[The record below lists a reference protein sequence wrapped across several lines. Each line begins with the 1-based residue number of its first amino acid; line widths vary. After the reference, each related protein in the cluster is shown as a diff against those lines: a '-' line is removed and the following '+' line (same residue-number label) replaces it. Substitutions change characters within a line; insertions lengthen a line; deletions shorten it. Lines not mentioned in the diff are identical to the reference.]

1 MLAIKLSQKGKTNKR
16 MFRLV
21 ISEKSRDPY
30 GNVLEVLGSYNP
42 HTKELVAKD
51 ERINYWLSKGA
62 QMTSS
67 VNNLL
72 IEKKIVD
79 GDKVKASKK
88 GEKSAKRQAQVTAK
102 ADKKKKAEQE
112 ASAPVVEEKA
122 PVAEEAVETPAETPA
137 ENTETPAEVA
147 EVKTETPAET
157 TEVKTET
164 PAEVSPEEKA

>member
-16 MFRLV
+16 MFRLI

-42 HTKELVAKD
+42 HTKDLVVKG
-51 ERINYWLSKGA
+51 ERVNYWISKGA
-62 QMTSS
+62 QMTPS

-79 GDKVKASKK
+79 GDKVRASKK

-112 ASAPVVEEKA
+112 ASAPVAEVKEEIVEA
-122 PVAEEAVETPAETPA
+122 TVEA
-137 ENTETPAEVA
+137 TETPAEAPV
-147 EVKTETPAET
+147 ET
-157 TEVKTET
+157 TEEVK
-164 PAEVSPEEKA
+164 

>member
-16 MFRLV
+16 MFRLI

-42 HTKELVAKD
+42 HTKDLVVKG
-51 ERINYWLSKGA
+51 ERVNYWISKGA
-62 QMTSS
+62 QMTPS

-79 GDKVKASKK
+79 GDKVRASKK

-112 ASAPVVEEKA
+112 ASAPV
-122 PVAEEAVETPAETPA
+122 
-137 ENTETPAEVA
+137 A
-147 EVKTETPAET
+147 EVKEEVVEAPVEATEAPVET
-157 TEVKTET
+157 TEEVK
-164 PAEVSPEEKA
+164 

>member
-16 MFRLV
+16 MFRLI

-42 HTKELVAKD
+42 HTKDLVVKG
-51 ERINYWLSKGA
+51 ERVNYWISKGA

-79 GDKVKASKK
+79 GDKVRASKK

-112 ASAPVVEEKA
+112 VKEEVVEAPAESAEAPV
-122 PVAEEAVETPAETPA
+122 
-137 ENTETPAEVA
+137 
-147 EVKTETPAET
+147 EVKEET
-157 TEVKTET
+157 TE
-164 PAEVSPEEKA
+164 EVE

>member
-42 HTKELVAKD
+42 HTKDLVVKG
-51 ERINYWLSKGA
+51 ERVNYWISKGA

-72 IEKKIVD
+72 VEKKIVD

-88 GEKSAKRQAQVTAK
+88 GQKSAKREAQLTAK

-112 ASAPVVEEKA
+112 ASAPVAEVKEAAPEEVTETPAEA
-122 PVAEEAVETPAETPA
+122 PVETPAETVEAPA
-137 ENTETPAEVA
+137 KA
-147 EVKTETPAET
+147 K
-157 TEVKTET
+157 
-164 PAEVSPEEKA
+164 EEAK

>member
-16 MFRLV
+16 MFRLI

-42 HTKELVAKD
+42 HTKDLVVKG
-51 ERINYWLSKGA
+51 ERVNYWISKGA

-79 GDKVKASKK
+79 GDKVRASKK

-112 ASAPVVEEKA
+112 VKEEVVEAPAESAEAPV
-122 PVAEEAVETPAETPA
+122 
-137 ENTETPAEVA
+137 
-147 EVKTETPAET
+147 EVKEET
-157 TEVKTET
+157 TEEVK
-164 PAEVSPEEKA
+164 